1 MTEANDEIAD
11 ASEKKKAEVL
21 VVFIKAAILAF
32 VVSLGFFF
40 ALPYYSNS
48 GIGRYHFVCDEKGDI
63 SACDT
68 KTGTVYS
75 LIGGGKIAVI
85 NLVTGRIEAKDPH

>member
-1 MTEANDEIAD
+1 MTEANDEITN

-21 VVFIKAAILAF
+21 VVFIKTAILVFVFSLAF
-32 VVSLGFFF
+32 FV

-48 GIGRYHFVCDEKGDI
+48 GIGRYHFVSDEQGDI

-75 LIGGGKIAVI
+75 LIGGKIAVI